1 MIRRI
6 ITLFILTVFIWL
18 IWSFSG
24 RNTPLEEPES
34 HISVVQEINPSDSLD
49 RNIVGIQPFMEVTDY
64 FNQLFFK
71 EKIRNYLVAATGKDF
86 IQKNTIVI
94 YPENIG
100 TWLFLLEEKHNLAE
114 KKTLNEVTRILSLS
128 NAFDFFLGYI
138 KAGDET
144 NKEFSSIIRMKAKSM
159 TRAYSE
165 TFRDLAI
172 ETKTYVLAGSI
183 LLPEPS
189 VVDGEI
195 YVKLG
200 GPLYNASFLFGPDGK
215 VVGDPILKSYLNS
228 AEDQFTSPGALEN
241 AQVFDLPFGKTSI
254 IPFNDS
260 FHTPSYE
267 NAITESA
274 EIILSTSFF
283 AGNQSE
289 YSKWI
294 GYDGKPVPDNLD
306 PEDVGNL
313 SNKEAWEKYCM
324 PEVIKNT
331 KANVGFNVFFR
342 GNFWDLGP
350 SGQPIVVLNDQVLPV
365 IPAGKGGVWSLN
377 F

>member
-6 ITLFILTVFIWL
+6 ITLFILTVFVWL
-18 IWSFSG
+18 IWSYSG

-34 HISVVQEINPSDSLD
+34 HLSVVQEINPSDSLE
-49 RNIVGIQPFMEVTDY
+49 RNIVGIQPYMEVTDY
-64 FNQLFFK
+64 FNQLYFK
-71 EKIRNYLVAATGKDF
+71 EKIRSYLVAAKGKSF
-86 IQKNTIVI
+86 IHTNTIIV
-94 YPENIG
+94 YPEHIG

-114 KKTLNEVTRILSLS
+114 KKTLNEVTRIIAVS
-128 NAFDFFLGYI
+128 NAFDFFLGYL
-138 KAGDET
+138 KTGDET
-144 NKEFSSIIRMKAKSM
+144 NKEISSIIRMKAKSM
-159 TRAYSE
+159 ARAYSG
-165 TFRDLAI
+165 TFKDLAI
-172 ETKTYVLAGSI
+172 ETNTYILAGSI

-195 YVKLG
+195 YVNLN

-215 VVGDPILKSYLNS
+215 VVGNPILKSYLNS
-228 AEDQFTSPGALEN
+228 AEDQFTTAGAQES

-260 FHTPSYE
+260 FHSQSYE
-267 NAITESA
+267 KAVAESA
-274 EIILSTSFF
+274 EIILSPSFF
-283 AGNQSE
+283 TGNQSE

-294 GYDGKPVPDNLD
+294 GYNGKPAPDNLD

-313 SNKEAWEKYCM
+313 SNKEAWEKYCL
-324 PEVIKNT
+324 PQGIKKT
-331 KANVGFNVFFR
+331 KAKVGFIAFFR
-342 GNFWDLGP
+342 GDFWDLGP
-350 SGQPIVVLNDQVLPV
+350 SGQPLVVLNDQILSV